1 MIIKLLPNFLS
12 ALRIVLAFF
21 LFISIRAH
29 HPVTSFWIVL
39 AAGVTDFLD
48 GYFAR
53 RLNQISALGG
63 LLDPLA
69 DKVFFG
75 TLFVALL
82 LQDSLPLWVFAVF
95 IVRDVLLLMGTAFI
109 KMKHITYE
117 FTPTFLSKINT
128 ALQFAFGLI
137 AVLYPDSGI
146 LLVLVGIILVT
157 TLLSGFLYFLRFSST
172 VFE

>member
-1 MIIKLLPNFLS
+1 MIKLLPNFLS
-12 ALRIVLAFF
+12 ILRIVLAFF
-21 LFISIRAH
+21 LFTQIRAH
-29 HPVTSFWIVL
+29 QPVMAFWIVL

-48 GYFAR
+48 GYLAR
-53 RLNQISALGG
+53 RWQQISALGG

-75 TLFVALL
+75 ALFAALL
-82 LQDSLPLWVFAVF
+82 LENYLPLWVFAVF
-95 IVRDVLLLMGTAFI
+95 IVRDILLLMGTAFI
-109 KMKHITYE
+109 KMKHIMYE

-128 ALQFAFGLI
+128 ALQFSFGLI
-137 AVLYPDSGI
+137 AVLYPGSSV

-157 TLLSGFLYFLRFSST
+157 TILSGFFYFLRFSAT